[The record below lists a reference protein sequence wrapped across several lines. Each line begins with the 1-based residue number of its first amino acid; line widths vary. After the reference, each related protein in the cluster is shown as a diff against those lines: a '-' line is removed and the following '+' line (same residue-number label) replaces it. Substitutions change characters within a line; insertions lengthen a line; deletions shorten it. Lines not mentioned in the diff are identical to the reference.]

1 MQEEGRR
8 AGLKRGLFWGFF
20 LVLGLA
26 LFSGRAPAAWGY
38 AGFSRSYNLP
48 CEFCHIQWPKLSD
61 QGEFFRDRGFMLS
74 TTGRGNGLDLMFSR
88 PEGQSYFPIG
98 FHMAMAYGGAAVEG
112 VGIPAPQIKVGSG
125 DTARIPATPLGGNGS
140 SGNGTWGNGAVA
152 PTPWTLLSGGLLSPD
167 ISFWG
172 EPGIQGPVTGSPVF
186 GITAL
191 WVRFDA
197 LMGTTLLNLYAGVT
211 GQDVPFSSRRSLQP
225 AGETPWV
232 MDDFEPGT
240 AEVVTNSALP
250 FAGFGAAALPAYYD
264 ADRFQMKNDHTA
276 LRYFGYLFENGCGS
290 EEAFS
295 TDPCE
300 TRLSVSFMPNAGLYG
315 NPDGLS
321 NASGAA
327 AAGIPTAN
335 DGFSFFTHLTQSF
348 GGWGATNGER
358 VGVFSLVGQSAL
370 SAAGAGGA
378 NPNALFTRV
387 GVDLLAN
394 PIPDGVLTLFGA
406 WEIVNDPAGALVA
419 DPAIFGSNVR
429 ATSGLSYATWFVEAD
444 WQPTFGGVFSEEG
457 AGSNM
462 VILTYNQ
469 LQMLAQPVF
478 AGVAQHLPGNFDDVL
493 SMGLADRYWLYGSD
507 RTAISLFAEW
517 QWMENDGVGSVA
529 TDGGTRLEGFGTA
542 TGAFSNGGFF
552 NVFSNVFIAG
562 IDFSY

>member
-1 MQEEGRR
+1 MS
-8 AGLKRGLFWGFF
+8 LW
-20 LVLGLA
+20 LG
-26 LFSGRAPAAWGY
+26 LFSGVNPKAWGY

-88 PEGQSYFPIG
+88 PEGQDYFPVG

-112 VGIPAPQIKVGSG
+112 VGIPASRIRVGSA
-125 DTARIPATPLGGNGS
+125 DPEKIPATELGGNGS
-140 SGNGTWGNGAVA
+140 AGNGTWGNGAVA

-167 ISFWG
+167 ISFWV
-172 EPGIQGPVTGSPVF
+172 EPGLRGPVNGTPVF
-186 GITAL
+186 GVFTL
-191 WVRFDA
+191 WVRFDD
-197 LMGTTLLNLYAGVT
+197 LFGTTLFNLYGGVT
-211 GQDVPFSSRRSLQP
+211 GQDAPFSNRRALQR

-240 AEVVTNSALP
+240 AEVVTNSGLP
-250 FAGFGAAALPAYYD
+250 FAGFGAASIPAYYD
-264 ADRFQMKNDHTA
+264 ADRYQMENDHTA

-300 TRLSVSFMPNAGLYG
+300 TRLSLSLMPNAGLYG
-315 NPDGLS
+315 NPDGV
-321 NASGAA
+321 ATAAGAA
-327 AAGIPTAN
+327 AAGIPPAN

-370 SAAGAGGA
+370 QAGEGGGA
-378 NPNALFTRV
+378 NPDALFTRE
-387 GVDLLAN
+387 GVDLSVN
-394 PIPDGVLTLFGA
+394 PIPDGVLNIFGA
-406 WEIVNDPAGALVA
+406 WEFVSDPAGALVA
-419 DPAIFGSNVR
+419 DPAIFGSAVR
-429 ATSGLSYATWFVEAD
+429 ATSGLSYTTWFLEAD
-444 WQPTFGGVFSEEG
+444 WQPTFHDFFSEEG
-457 AGSNM
+457 TGSNM
-462 VILTYNQ
+462 IILTYNQ
-469 LQMLAQPVF
+469 LRMLAQPVF
-478 AGVAQHLPGNFDDVL
+478 AGIAPSLPGNFDDVL
-493 SMGLADRYWLYGSD
+493 SFGVADRYWLYGSD

-529 TDGGTRLEGFGTA
+529 TQGGSRLEGFGTA
-542 TGAFSNGGFF
+542 AGAFSNGGFF
-552 NVFSNVFIAG
+552 NVESNVFLAG

>member
-1 MQEEGRR
+1 M
-8 AGLKRGLFWGFF
+8 KRGLFWGVF
-20 LVLGLA
+20 LSLGIA
-26 LFSGRAPAAWGY
+26 LFVGRTPRAWGY

-74 TTGRGNGLDLMFSR
+74 TTGRANGLDLMFAR

-112 VGIPAPQIKVGSG
+112 VGIPASRIAAGSA
-125 DTARIPATPLGGNGS
+125 DTAKIPATELGGNGS

-167 ISFWG
+167 LSFWA
-172 EPGIQGPVTGSPVF
+172 EPGIRGSATGSPAF
-186 GITAL
+186 DIFTL
-191 WVRFDA
+191 WLRFDT
-197 LMGTTLLNLYAGVT
+197 LLGTTLFNLYAGVT
-211 GQDVPFSSRRSLQP
+211 GQDAPFSNRRALQR

-240 AEVVTNSALP
+240 AEVVSNGALP
-250 FAGFGAAALPAYYD
+250 FAGFGAASLPAYYD

-290 EEAFS
+290 EDSFS
-295 TDPCE
+295 LDPCE
-300 TRLSVSFMPNAGLYG
+300 TRLSVSVMPNAGLYG
-315 NPDGLS
+315 NPDGVTT
-321 NASGAA
+321 ASGAS
-327 AAGIPTAN
+327 AAGIPPAN
-335 DGFSFFTHLTQSF
+335 DGFSFFAHLTQSF

-358 VGVFSLVGQSAL
+358 VGFFSLVGQSAL
-370 SAAGAGGA
+370 SEGGVGGA
-378 NPNALFTRV
+378 SPNVLFTRE
-387 GVDLLAN
+387 GVDLSAN
-394 PIPDGVLTLFGA
+394 PLPDGALNIFGA

-419 DPAIFGSNVR
+419 DPAIFGSAVR

-444 WQPTFGGVFSEEG
+444 WQPAFGGLFSEEG

-462 VILTYNQ
+462 LILTYNQ
-469 LQMLAQPVF
+469 LRMLAQPVF
-478 AGVAQHLPGNFDDVL
+478 SGVSQRLPGNFDDVL
-493 SMGLADRYWLYGSD
+493 SIGLADRYWLWSSD

-529 TDGGTRLEGFGTA
+529 TEGGTRLEGYGAA
-542 TGAFSNGGFF
+542 TGAFANGGFF
-552 NVFSNVFIAG
+552 NVESSVFIAG